1 LSAEAGPEQS
11 LPALMEELNAVGLQ
25 EHNAAVDRNE
35 AAIAE
40 IVRMFGEDFCF
51 ERDRGQDSYSN
62 PSTAM
67 VLDRVRER
75 MARVASL
82 EQDLLT
88 GSLPGL
94 FRAFEDKL
102 YEIQLAREAL
112 AVTVDIPS
120 VARQLK
126 GLPADL
132 QQAAVDRRECDRSD
146 ARSETGQKGGKS
158 ARQLE
163 KATRG
168 FAISLWEK
176 APADASVRS
185 VALNIEAAVVA
196 HALKLGWEMAA
207 DNQHRTIYG
216 WLLAA
221 KSRRRIK

>member
-1 LSAEAGPEQS
+1 
-11 LPALMEELNAVGLQ
+11 MK
-25 EHNAAVDRNE
+25 EHNAAADRNE

-62 PSTAM
+62 PATAR

-94 FRAFEDKL
+94 FRALEDKL
-102 YEIQLAREAL
+102 FEIQLAREAVI
-112 AVTVDIPS
+112 VTVNIPS

-132 QQAAVDRRECDRSD
+132 QQAAIDAREWVKKRTKRESAKHSIDVRNKPIFDTEAWAGNQYKGKPFDKMRWNPRCAARELEPSIRAHAKGLGWDMTEDETGRRETIEKWFRKIEH
-146 ARSETGQKGGKS
+146 ARNPSYGKK
-158 ARQLE
+158 R
-163 KATRG
+163 KT
-168 FAISLWEK
+168 
-176 APADASVRS
+176 SV
-185 VALNIEAAVVA
+185 
-196 HALKLGWEMAA
+196 
-207 DNQHRTIYG
+207 
-216 WLLAA
+216 
-221 KSRRRIK
+221 